1 MEVVFEGSVA
11 TDGSTKIICTNS
23 TLTIHSVTINNITS
37 IYTFTLNRL
46 LSASSTFPSLVYNFD
61 LDLGDSIR
69 DTTQY
74 DLITGNCLQ
83 LISDVAGTTY
93 YINATQE

>member
-11 TDGSTKIICTNS
+11 TDGSTKIICTTS

-74 DLITGNCLQ
+74 DLLTGNCLQ